1 MRYIIENCPFDLLL
15 LKHWLVI
22 ENATL
27 EDTTKEYECYVQ
39 YTVNNPR
46 ERQVVSHRTFHFTP
60 GKIHVLKAVE
70 LFPSILFSSSSS
82 SSSLIFTFSYSFPSS
97 VYPSIEVVPMDRP
110 QVPLINSSYTLK
122 PGESVHWSCS
132 AEAGVGD
139 MLIWTL
145 DGNELLHVDVNSLTN
160 ATLNEEDPV
169 SIEVYSIKDCSIA
182 NIQKL
187 VVIRLERNEVH
198 AEKLD
203 QFLNQSM
210 QLSFQ
215 RLSF

>member
-1 MRYIIENCPFDLLL
+1 M
-15 LKHWLVI
+15 
-22 ENATL
+22 
-27 EDTTKEYECYVQ
+27 
-39 YTVNNPR
+39 
-46 ERQVVSHRTFHFTP
+46 
-60 GKIHVLKAVE
+60 
-70 LFPSILFSSSSS
+70 
-82 SSSLIFTFSYSFPSS
+82 
-97 VYPSIEVVPMDRP
+97 
-110 QVPLINSSYTLK
+110 
-122 PGESVHWSCS
+122 
-132 AEAGVGD
+132 GD